1 MTNGIPFGL
10 ILPVYDIIGSTPATG
25 VAVPCCTGRVL
36 VLIVFKKENDVYHEV
51 KGCVYNIFKK
61 GVCKITLIENFVN
74 IFCHEMSDLK
84 VIILIWMFPFSF
96 LSDHD
101 KRSINLKNGRGK
113 NITFYYN
120 RLHTNVYD
128 LKPRSVDKYIV

>member
-10 ILPVYDIIGSTPATG
+10 ILPVYDIIGSIPATG
-25 VAVPCCTGRVL
+25 VAVSFCTGRVL
-36 VLIVFKKENDVYHEV
+36 DLIVFKTKNDVYHEV

-74 IFCHEMSDLK
+74 IFCREMSDLK

-101 KRSINLKNGRGK
+101 KRNINLKNER
-113 NITFYYN
+113 T
-120 RLHTNVYD
+120 
-128 LKPRSVDKYIV
+128 